1 MLWVLCSVG
10 CRSYAGYGF
19 VEGVDSITELVYITG
34 NIFKALLVQPGENAS
49 LIRMRSLV
57 QIQEG
62 APVPSFRGVDG
73 TVTVPC

>member
-1 MLWVLCSVG
+1 MM
-10 CRSYAGYGF
+10 
-19 VEGVDSITELVYITG
+19 G

-62 APVPSFRGVDG
+62 APAPSFRGVDG
-73 TVTVPC
+73 TVTSTLLVTSIG

>member
-1 MLWVLCSVG
+1 M
-10 CRSYAGYGF
+10 
-19 VEGVDSITELVYITG
+19 G

>member
-1 MLWVLCSVG
+1 MWGVEVTLDTVSLKGLTVLPSAC
-10 CRSYAGYGF
+10 
-19 VEGVDSITELVYITG
+19 TMG

-62 APVPSFRGVDG
+62 APVPSLRGVDG